1 VKKIFVQMSSG
12 GIDKKIFSMML
23 KDFELIFVEQ
33 PESGPLTKNELKKK
47 VKLLKEVCS
56 SVDGFYYLYENE
68 YLWELLD
75 SDLNYISIN
84 FDKDHINYKRK
95 TKGKQDILFK
105 ALGSKAKKVLDLS
118 CGLAID
124 CVFLAR
130 NGYQVQSI
138 ERNTLVYFLI
148 ERAVEV
154 SCDPIIQNIKFIL
167 ADSKELVQDH
177 SDILKQFDV
186 IYFDP
191 MYPDRDKSA
200 LSKQEMEL
208 FKDLVGSDADA
219 KQIFELIRVSGRRI
233 VVKRPLHGEPLGL
246 PVRHQF
252 KGKTVRYD
260 IY

>member
-1 VKKIFVQMSSG
+1 MRKIFVQISSA
-12 GIDKKIFSMML
+12 GIDKKIFSVML
-23 KDFELIFVEQ
+23 NDFEIIFVENAG
-33 PESGPLTKNELKKK
+33 SGPLTKNELKKK
-47 VKLLKEVCS
+47 VKVLKEACF
-56 SVDGFYYLYENE
+56 SVDGFYYLYENGNH
-68 YLWELLD
+68 WELLD
-75 SDLNYISIN
+75 SELNYISID

-105 ALGSKAKKVLDLS
+105 ALGSKAKNVLDLS

-124 CVFLAR
+124 SVFLAR

-167 ADSKELVQDH
+167 ADSKELVQSH
-177 SDILKQFDV
+177 FNMLNQFDV

-208 FKDLVGSDADA
+208 FKALVGSDADA
-219 KQIFELIRVSGRRI
+219 KQIFEFIKVAGPRI

-246 PVRHQF
+246 PVRHQL